1 MRRDFIDEVGRMLK
15 IGRKDM
21 IEKDII
27 LHEILTH
34 LSKDKFFAGSYL
46 FKGGTC
52 LIKHYLGYYRFSED
66 IDFTWKDQKIF
77 KKMSQNE
84 IRRFLSP
91 LIGRTGKLLEGI
103 SEEMDLDFKCI
114 KNNRRYVELVGSNKT
129 VTFKVWYDSE
139 ILGRESFIKVQIN
152 FVDELHFRPRRGEL
166 RSLVGGT
173 EAREIGMLFP
183 EHIGYFHPFVMTLY
197 DSREIFAEKV
207 RAIMTRRGT
216 KPRDFIDIFLLSENL
231 GIKADELEDVII
243 SKTEFMLRN
252 YDRFRRNFALKKEF
266 YKEDGGFG
274 SSKESELMILPLD
287 EKDFHFFIRGFNDFL
302 KGIFGRI
309 DA

>member
-1 MRRDFIDEVGRMLK
+1 MRRDFIDEVGRVLK

-27 LHEILTH
+27 LHEILTY

-66 IDFTWKDQKIF
+66 IDFTWKDQKVF

-91 LIGRTGKLLEGI
+91 IVGKTGSVIEGI
-103 SEEMDLDFKCI
+103 SEKMGLDFKCI
-114 KNNRRYVELVGSNKT
+114 KNNRRYVELAGSNKT
-129 VTFKVWYDSE
+129 ATFKLWYDSE

-152 FVDELHFRPRRGEL
+152 FVDELHFRPKKGEL
-166 RSLVGGT
+166 HSLVGGK
-173 EAREIGMLFP
+173 EAKEIGALFP
-183 EHIGYFHPFVMTLY
+183 EHLGYFHPVVMTLY
-197 DSREIFAEKV
+197 DPREIFAEKV
-207 RAIMTRRGT
+207 RAIMTRRGM

-243 SKTEFMLRN
+243 SKTEFMLRI

-266 YKEDGGFG
+266 FIEDGGLR
-274 SSKESELMILPLD
+274 SSKENELLILPID
-287 EKDFHFFIRGFNDFL
+287 EKDFHIFIRDFNDFL
-302 KGIFGRI
+302 RGIFSRI
-309 DA
+309 DT

>member
-1 MRRDFIDEVGRMLK
+1 VRRDFVDEVGRMLK

-27 LHEILTH
+27 LHEILTY

-77 KKMSQNE
+77 EKMSQNE
-84 IRRFLSP
+84 IRRYLSP
-91 LIGRTGKLLEGI
+91 IIGRTGRVLEGI
-103 SEEMDLDFKCI
+103 SEKMDLDFKCI
-114 KNNRRYVELVGSNKT
+114 KNNKRYVELVGSNKT
-129 VTFKVWYDSE
+129 VTFKLWYDSE
-139 ILGRESFIKVQIN
+139 ILGMESFIKVQIN
-152 FVDELHFRPRRGEL
+152 FVDELHFRPRKGEL
-166 RSLVGGT
+166 RSLVGSK
-173 EAREIGMLFP
+173 EAREIGALFP
-183 EHIGYFHPFVMTLY
+183 EHVGYFHQVMMTLY
-197 DSREIFAEKV
+197 DPREIFAEKV

-216 KPRDFIDIFLLSENL
+216 KPRDFIDIFLLSGNL

-243 SKTEFMLRN
+243 SKTEFMLKN

-287 EKDFHFFIRGFNDFL
+287 EKDFHLFIRGFNDFL